1 MTISANTGVQS
12 HAGAAPVQIFVGPAA
27 GPLNA
32 ASSNNPLPVINIY
45 PSTCQI
51 AAGAAAVFGQTV
63 TCTATVTGA
72 LNYPTGTVTF
82 SDGASVIATAALN
95 GTGVATFATADLSV
109 ATHTISARYSGDMSF
124 YYSTSSTATQTVN
137 KASTTATATQSAASS
152 VFGQSITFT
161 AAVPITSP
169 GAGTPT
175 GTITFTDAGT
185 PIGTTPYGNSTTL
198 PYGALTVGDHA
209 AIKVVY
215 AGDTHFN
222 GSTSAA
228 IDQVVSKANITASG
242 NFTPSSSV
250 YGQEV
255 FAQYNVTVNSP
266 GEGTPTGTLQLYS
279 NGVSQGTHDLQDSN
293 CTWYLNIFLVGT
305 NTITVVYAG
314 DTNFSATTSATYYQT
329 VNKASTITVTTST
342 PNPAT
347 TADTVA
353 FTASVAVTSPGT
365 GTPTGAVTF
374 KDAGVSIGNGTLSSN
389 VATLNKGNMTAGD
402 HTITS
407 VYVGSANFNGST
419 SAAYT
424 QTVTS

>member
-1 MTISANTGVQS
+1 MTISANTGMQKYG
-12 HAGAAPVQIFVGPAA
+12 GADPVQIFVGPAA

-51 AAGAAAVFGQTV
+51 AAEGTAVFGQTV

-95 GTGVATFATADLSV
+95 GTGVATFATADLTV
-109 ATHTISARYSGDMSF
+109 ASHTISARYSGDMTF
-124 YYSTSSTATQTVN
+124 QYSTSSTATQTVT
-137 KASTTATATQSAASS
+137 KANTTPTATQSAASS

-161 AAVPITSP
+161 AAIAVISP

-185 PIGTTPYGNSTTL
+185 PIGTTPYGNTTTM

-209 AIKVVY
+209 AIKAVY

-242 NFTPSSSV
+242 NFTPSPSV
-250 YGQEV
+250 YGQDI
-255 FAQYNVTVNSP
+255 FAQYS
-266 GEGTPTGTLQLYS
+266 L
-279 NGVSQGTHDLQDSN
+279 
-293 CTWYLNIFLVGT
+293 
-305 NTITVVYAG
+305 TIK
-314 DTNFSATTSATYYQT
+314 S
-329 VNKASTITVTTST
+329 
-342 PNPAT
+342 
-347 TADTVA
+347 
-353 FTASVAVTSPGT
+353 
-365 GTPTGAVTF
+365 
-374 KDAGVSIGNGTLSSN
+374 LSE
-389 VATLNKGNMTAGD
+389 
-402 HTITS
+402 
-407 VYVGSANFNGST
+407 
-419 SAAYT
+419 
-424 QTVTS
+424 